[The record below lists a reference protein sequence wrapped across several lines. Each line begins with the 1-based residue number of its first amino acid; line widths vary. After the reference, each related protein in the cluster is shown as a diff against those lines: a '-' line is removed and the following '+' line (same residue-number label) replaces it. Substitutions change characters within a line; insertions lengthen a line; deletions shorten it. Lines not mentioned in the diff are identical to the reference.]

1 MRRDCINILIVL
13 ALALGCAIL
22 TPAILAA
29 DSVAV
34 IAHPSVPEKELN
46 KTKLLDIYS
55 GDVKNWSDG
64 KPVVV
69 MDLKPAGEIKETFY
83 KYLGKSPSR
92 MKSVWMKRMLSGE
105 GDPPQ
110 AVDSE
115 AEMLRKVAATP
126 GAIGFISRSAVT
138 DTVKTLTIIEQEN
151 GAKTK

>member
-1 MRRDCINILIVL
+1 MNRFSLIIFVILAGAL
-13 ALALGCAIL
+13 ALA
-22 TPAILAA
+22 TPETSAA

-64 KPVVV
+64 RPVVV
-69 MDLKPAGEIKETFY
+69 LDLKPTGDIKETFY
-83 KYLGKSPSR
+83 KFIGKSPSR

-110 AVDSE
+110 AVESE
-115 AEMLRKVAATP
+115 AEMVRKVASTP
-126 GAIGFISRSAVT
+126 GAIGFVSRAAVN
-138 DTVKTLTIIEQEN
+138 DTVKTLAIIEHEN
-151 GAKTK
+151 GDKK

>member
-1 MRRDCINILIVL
+1 MKVDRLNILVLLLL
-13 ALALGCAIL
+13 ALLCTIARPVA
-22 TPAILAA
+22 AAA

-46 KTKLLDIYS
+46 KTRLLDIYS

-64 KPVVV
+64 KPVIV
-69 MDLKPAGEIKETFY
+69 MDLKPTGEIKETFY

-92 MKSVWMKRMLSGE
+92 MKSLWMKRMLSGE
-105 GDPPQ
+105 GDPPL

-115 AEMLRKVAATP
+115 AEMLKKVAATP

-138 DTVKTLTIIEQEN
+138 DTVKTLAIIEHETV
-151 GAKTK
+151 AKDK